1 MAKYIKNGIL
11 YSGSLDEDD
20 KPLTRGQTR
29 LGKAK
34 EIHYN
39 DKNIKNLDGGLGGL
53 MKSFKKG
60 VSDLL
65 KSDDKEKKK
74 KKPKNSLAR
83 MINFGG
89 NKGGM
94 PSKRVGSI
102 DYRKGGMV
110 INTMDNRKNK

>member
-1 MAKYIKNGIL
+1 MTLYIKNGIL

-20 KPLTRGQTR
+20 KPINRGQTR
-29 LGKAK
+29 KRKAK
-34 EIHYN
+34 DADYKN
-39 DKNIKNLDGGLGGL
+39 KNIKNLDGGLGGL

-74 KKPKNSLAR
+74 KKPKNSLAS

-89 NKGGM
+89 NRGGM

-110 INTMDNRKNK
+110 VNTTDNRKNK

>member
-34 EIHYN
+34 EIHYK

-60 VSDLL
+60 LSDLI
-65 KSDDKEKKK
+65 KSDDKEKE
-74 KKPKNSLAR
+74 KPKNSLAK
-83 MINFGG
+83 MINFSGSQ
-89 NKGGM
+89 GGM
-94 PSKRVGSI
+94 PRKRIGSI

-110 INTMDNRKNK
+110 VNTTDNRKNK